1 MRQRARQFLRHGVPP
16 GPAERTLAEHYL
28 EPALLDLFFGQEPRD
43 VVHSANTARWLLD
56 RGHDDPDLIRAAL
69 LHDIGKGEQRRMDR
83 VAHVVTSLIGIGGI
97 LAAPDA
103 EMEFRRAIA
112 RARTHAAKGAELLVG
127 AGVSPQVI
135 ALVKKHHERPNGD
148 GMLRLLQEADAAT

>member
-1 MRQRARQFLRHGVPP
+1 
-16 GPAERTLAEHYL
+16 
-28 EPALLDLFFGQEPRD
+28 
-43 VVHSANTARWLLD
+43 
-56 RGHDDPDLIRAAL
+56 
-69 LHDIGKGEQRRMDR
+69 
-83 VAHVVTSLIGIGGI
+83 
-97 LAAPDA
+97 
-103 EMEFRRAIA
+103 MEFRRAIA